1 MPAKIFQKIFPG
13 WNGGTYIDRKPI
25 NNPPL
30 LLDLY
35 PGASAA
41 YSLRKLDQN
50 YTGFAVQVRRISD
63 NATQDIGFVNNEFDS
78 ATLTAFA
85 SNTTAAVTIWYDQS
99 GNGNNLTNG
108 TALEQPKFTVVNGK
122 YALSFIASSGQRL
135 ISATGTNAIGTNGLY
150 SAFGVGLLY
159 DTIGTKILFH
169 QDQGSVRIGQWFRV
183 DGINNQSIVFS
194 NNNTTSA
201 TEAGFVSSAF
211 SLYMLSLI
219 RKANSAELWVN
230 GFTNGPTTTSGT
242 PSYSAGNMGGL
253 YVGRRTLG
261 EAYNGLTPEIILYPS
276 DMTIDRLAIETN
288 IRGYYG
294 F

>member
-1 MPAKIFQKIFPG
+1 MPAKIFRKIFPG
-13 WNGGTYIDRKPI
+13 WNRGTYIDRDPV

-35 PGASAA
+35 PGATAA
-41 YSLRKLDQN
+41 YSLRRLDQN
-50 YTGFAVQVRRISD
+50 YTGFAVQVRRLSD

-78 ATLTAFA
+78 AALIAFA

-108 TALEQPKFTVVNGK
+108 TALEQPKFTVVNNK
-122 YALSFIASSGQRL
+122 YALSFIAASGQRL

-159 DTIGTKILFH
+159 DTIGTKVLFH

>member
-1 MPAKIFQKIFPG
+1 MPAKIFKKIFPG
-13 WNGGTYIDRKPI
+13 WNRGTYIDRKSV

-50 YTGFAVQVRRISD
+50 YTGFAVQVRRLSD
-63 NATQDIGFVNNEFDS
+63 NATQNIGFVNNEFDS
-78 ATLTAFA
+78 AALIAFA

-99 GNGNNLTNG
+99 GNGNNLTNS

-122 YALSFIASSGQRL
+122 YALSFTASNGQRL
-135 ISATGTNAIGTNGLY
+135 VSAVGTNAIGTNGLY
-150 SAFGVGLLY
+150 TAFGVGLLY
-159 DTIGTKILFH
+159 DTVGTKILFH
-169 QDQGSVRIGQWFRV
+169 QDQGSIRIGQWFRV
-183 DGINNQSIVFS
+183 SGSSNQSVVFS
-194 NNNTTSA
+194 NNNTTNT
-201 TEAGFVSSAF
+201 TESGFSSSAF
-211 SLYMLSLI
+211 SLNMLSLI
-219 RKANSAELWVN
+219 RKASDAQLWVN
-230 GFTNGPTTTSGT
+230 GFTNGATNTPGT

-276 DMTIDRLAIETN
+276 DMTTDRLAIETN
-288 IRGYYG
+288 IRNYYG

>member
-13 WNGGTYIDRKPI
+13 WNRGTYIDRDPV

-35 PGASAA
+35 PGATAA
-41 YSLRKLDQN
+41 YSLRRLDQN
-50 YTGFAVQVRRISD
+50 YTGYAVQVRRISD
-63 NATQDIGFVNNEFDS
+63 NATQNIGFVNNEFDS
-78 ATLTAFA
+78 AALIAFA

-99 GNGNNLTNG
+99 GNGNNLTNA
-108 TALEQPKFTVVNGK
+108 TALEQPKFTIVNNK
-122 YALSFIASSGQRL
+122 YALSFTASNGQRL
-135 ISATGTNAIGTNGLY
+135 ISATGTNAIGTNGQY
-150 SAFGVGLLY
+150 TAFGVGLLY
-159 DTIGTKILFH
+159 DTSGTKILFH
-169 QDQGSVRIGQWFRV
+169 QDQGSIRIGQWFRI
-183 DGINNQSIVFS
+183 DGAGNRSLVFS
-194 NNNTTSA
+194 DNLGTNA
-201 TEAGFVSSAF
+201 TDIGFSSSAF
-211 SLYMLSLI
+211 SLNMFSLI
-219 RKANSAELWVN
+219 RKASTAELWVN
-230 GFTNGPTTTSGT
+230 GFTNGGTSTPGV

-276 DMTIDRLAIETN
+276 DMTTDRLGIETN

>member
-1 MPAKIFQKIFPG
+1 MPAKIFKKIFPG
-13 WNGGTYIDRKPI
+13 WNRGTYIDRKSV

-50 YTGFAVQVRRISD
+50 YTGFAVQVRRLSD

-78 ATLTAFA
+78 AALIAFA

-99 GNGNNLTNG
+99 GNGNNLTNP
-108 TALEQPKFTVVNGK
+108 TALEQPKFTIINNK
-122 YALSFIASSGQRL
+122 YALSFIAASGQRL
-135 ISATGTNAIGTNGLY
+135 ISAVGTNAIGTNGLY

-194 NNNTTSA
+194 NNNTTNA

-211 SLYMLSLI
+211 SLNMLSLI

-276 DMTIDRLAIETN
+276 DMTTDRLAIETN
-288 IRGYYG
+288 IRNYYG